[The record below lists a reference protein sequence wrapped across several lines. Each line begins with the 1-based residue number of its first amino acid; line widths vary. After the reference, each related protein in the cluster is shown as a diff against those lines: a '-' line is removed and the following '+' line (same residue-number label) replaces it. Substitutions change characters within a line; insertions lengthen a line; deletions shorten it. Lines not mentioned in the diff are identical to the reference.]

1 MPNKKSPANNKV
13 ATLVASKMSGQY
25 PELVDQLIKLVKE
38 FPSLEKVEF
47 QFSGGGD
54 SGDIDHIEYLPG
66 LPDPEIRPDFNTDP
80 VYKIVYDEASCD
92 WVNNDGGGGTLVVD
106 LSEGEMHLTSYYYE
120 QVQHDCDDK
129 TISLQ

>member
-1 MPNKKSPANNKV
+1 MPKKKSQPNNKI
-13 ATLVASKMSGQY
+13 ATLVASKMSNKY
-25 PELVDQLIKLVKE
+25 PEFVDQLIKLVKE
-38 FPSLEKVEF
+38 YPSVDKLEITF
-47 QFSGGGD
+47 CGGGD
-54 SGDIDHIEYLPG
+54 SGAIDHIEYLPG